1 MEAVATCAPGPAEG
15 LAYAL
20 IIALLFLA
28 ALGFVALWR
37 EK

>member
-1 MEAVATCAPGPAEG
+1 MEAVATCAPGPVAG

-20 IIALLFLA
+20 VVMLLFVA

-37 EK
+37 GK